1 MLCIPRSRADLLIFL
16 SLALLGVI
24 SIVTSSRHARRQQ
37 STPTVHATNNSS
49 VITNSA
55 SSAERRASAPLTLT
69 EPDNAKRAQV
79 NKAYGSLPLRFE
91 ANVGQSD
98 SRVQFL
104 SRGRGYTLFL
114 TAAEAVLALSKAKSA
129 IGRQRGISRRVGR
142 PTPTE
147 EHRDAVVRMQLVG
160 ANSEPQVKG
169 KHQLSSKINYY
180 IGNEPLKW
188 RTGVPIYAKVEYI
201 GIYPGIDLVYYGNQR
216 QLEYDFVVSPGA
228 SPKDIHLSFK
238 GARKIQVNANG
249 ELVLRTA
256 AGEVNLHKPLVY
268 QEIDGKK
275 RELAGRYVFE
285 GESGVGFDVE
295 PYDACSRLVIDP

>member
-129 IGRQRGISRRVGR
+129 IERQRGISRRVGR

-169 KHQLSSKINYY
+169 KDQLSSKINYY
-180 IGNEPLKW
+180 IDRKSTRLNSSHSQISYAVFCLKKKKNHHI
-188 RTGVPIYAKVEYI
+188 RCYYI
-201 GIYPGIDLVYYGNQR
+201 FTNFTSQILD
-216 QLEYDFVVSPGA
+216 
-228 SPKDIHLSFK
+228 
-238 GARKIQVNANG
+238 VN
-249 ELVLRTA
+249 
-256 AGEVNLHKPLVY
+256 
-268 QEIDGKK
+268 I
-275 RELAGRYVFE
+275 
-285 GESGVGFDVE
+285 
-295 PYDACSRLVIDP
+295 